1 MKKASLRRHRSNSGN
16 NTPTAP
22 ASQARDT
29 IEGSDSEKWSMIDV
43 PAHVGKLGIAD
54 QRPEQDVATTNQD
67 VFART
72 VPPTQITNMGGPA
85 PGRRY
90 GNIEAPAAQ
99 SRHVVQPLQHGG
111 YGGIEVVE
119 PNVSSSAASAKSV
132 STDSNEYLP
141 TNSMMDNEAVPPG
154 QLLSLGGPYN
164 PESVIGLQLH
174 TVPPPAQ
181 GHISTTAHDG
191 FTTTTSA
198 PISVPVKETS
208 TAPKRTNEAVVDVGG
223 GIGIPSMYG
232 SVHNMGTTRSMMSG
246 ISGTTHFPERQGEPA
261 IYGQMQS
268 QGQVPEPGQ
277 SGGPPQVP
285 TRPHIPGGWHT
296 SFNNGASAEP
306 MPATVAYGGNTV
318 TSVPDIASASTEAAV
333 LDTNVTDFQALDP
346 SLPVDLP
353 QAEAE
358 EVDAKGKGKEVGSKP
373 AGMLGRILKGPRSP
387 ARKVGGGAGK
397 DSHQALR
404 EVSSGTSP
412 VNAGSSK
419 TKVIIK

>member
-1 MKKASLRRHRSNSGN
+1 
-16 NTPTAP
+16 
-22 ASQARDT
+22 
-29 IEGSDSEKWSMIDV
+29 MIDV

-54 QRPEQDVATTNQD
+54 QRPEQDVATTVRD
-67 VFART
+67 AFART

-132 STDSNEYLP
+132 YTDSNEYLP

-174 TVPPPAQ
+174 TVPPPVQ
-181 GHISTTAHDG
+181 GHAGAVPHDG
-191 FTTTTSA
+191 FTATTSA

-246 ISGTTHFPERQGEPA
+246 ISGTTHLPERQGEPA
-261 IYGQMQS
+261 VYGQMQP
-268 QGQVPEPGQ
+268 QGQVPAPGQ
-277 SGGPPQVP
+277 SGAPPPVP

-296 SFNNGASAEP
+296 SFNNGAGAEL
-306 MPATVAYGGNTV
+306 MPTTVAPESNAA
-318 TSVPDIASASTEAAV
+318 TSVPDIPSASTKVEV
-333 LDTNVTDFQALDP
+333 LDTNVTDIQSPGP
-346 SLPVDLP
+346 SLPVDHP

-373 AGMLGRILKGPRSP
+373 AGMLRRILKGPRSP
-387 ARKVGGGAGK
+387 ARKVGGEAGK

-412 VNAGSSK
+412 GNAGSSK